1 MNAFNQYATTNCF
14 QMKSFIIFHVN
25 AKSKVSINEYDFES
39 SYELSFRR
47 IMHFSLISLL
57 KTNASSF
64 AWSPSM
70 IAFYVFTLF
79 FDEVWVIKHDNL
91 AFHFFYISFLLW
103 VKIRCRRFITAF
115 CFLFFSSFYTFSY
128 FSSFFTFYKRR
139 RRRFIWPSKIIID

>member
-14 QMKSFIIFHVN
+14 QMKSFIIFHIN
-25 AKSKVSINEYDFES
+25 AKSKLSINEYDFES

-115 CFLFFSSFYTFSY
+115 CFFFLSSFYTFSY
-128 FSSFFTFYKRR
+128 FSFFFTFYKKR

>member
-14 QMKSFIIFHVN
+14 QMKSFMIFHIN
-25 AKSKVSINEYDFES
+25 AKSKLSINEYDFES

-115 CFLFFSSFYTFSY
+115 CFLFLSSFYFQLFLIFRS
-128 FSSFFTFYKRR
+128 FLPFIRKEEEGLFDLLRSS
-139 RRRFIWPSKIIID
+139 

>member
-14 QMKSFIIFHVN
+14 QMKSFIIFHIN
-25 AKSKVSINEYDFES
+25 AMSKLSINEYDFES

-115 CFLFFSSFYTFSY
+115 CFLFLSSFYIFSY
-128 FSSFFTFYKRR
+128 FSFLPFTRKEEEGLFDLLR
-139 RRRFIWPSKIIID
+139 SS

>member
-14 QMKSFIIFHVN
+14 QMKSFIIFHIN
-25 AKSKVSINEYDFES
+25 AKSKLSINEYDFES

-115 CFLFFSSFYTFSY
+115 CFLFLSSFYFLLFLIFRSFLPFTRKEEEGLFDLLR
-128 FSSFFTFYKRR
+128 SS
-139 RRRFIWPSKIIID
+139 

>member
-25 AKSKVSINEYDFES
+25 AKSKLSINEYDLES

-115 CFLFFSSFYTFSY
+115 CFLYFFRLFIFYFFLFFVLFYLLQEKKKKVYLTF
-128 FSSFFTFYKRR
+128 
-139 RRRFIWPSKIIID
+139 

>member
-14 QMKSFIIFHVN
+14 QMKSFIIFHIN
-25 AKSKVSINEYDFES
+25 AKSKLSINEYDFES

-115 CFLFFSSFYTFSY
+115 CFLFLSSFYFYFFLFFVVFYLLQEKKKKVYLTF
-128 FSSFFTFYKRR
+128 
-139 RRRFIWPSKIIID
+139 

>member
-14 QMKSFIIFHVN
+14 QMKSFIIFHIN

-47 IMHFSLISLL
+47 IMHFSLRSLL

-115 CFLFFSSFYTFSY
+115 CFLFLSSFYFSTFSY
-128 FSSFFTFYKRR
+128 FSFFFTFLQEKKKKVYLT
-139 RRRFIWPSKIIID
+139 F

>member
-115 CFLFFSSFYTFSY
+115 CFLYFFRLFILFLIFRSFLPFTRKEEEGLFDLLRSS
-128 FSSFFTFYKRR
+128 
-139 RRRFIWPSKIIID
+139 